1 MGVSGSDST
10 EDLEAFLRRERRSP
24 QEVEAAV
31 RRLGGHVLLT
41 SLLEAS
47 DVVALVLNQEWEI
60 LLANHDA
67 LGLAR
72 ARTVAELQGQR
83 PGEAIGCDRAQL
95 HPAGCGASRD
105 CRSCGV
111 ANAIALSQHEQ
122 QPAVTECL
130 LTVERNAQREAREF
144 RVKAVPLTIDAVSL
158 TVVSLRDISGEKRR
172 DALERVFLHDLL
184 NTISGLQGYT
194 KLLLG
199 DLAPRREILERVAHL
214 SRRLTDEVLGQ
225 RALLDAERG
234 ELSLEVEELDLAEL
248 LHTVERAASASAAA
262 AGRRVELSLGRP
274 DRTLRSDRTLVT
286 RVVCN
291 MLKNALEA
299 TPRGG
304 LVRLSHER
312 DPETCRIAVW
322 NAWPIPPEVAAHIFK
337 RSFTTKG
344 EGRGLGTYSMKL
356 FGERYLGGRVS
367 FTTSERDG
375 TCFRL
380 ELPWLGPATSSERR

>member
-1 MGVSGSDST
+1 MVASDSA
-10 EDLEAFLRRERRSP
+10 EDLEAFLRCDRRSP
-24 QEVEAAV
+24 EEVEAAV

-47 DVVALVLNQEWEI
+47 DMVALVLNQERQI

-72 ARTVAELQGQR
+72 ASTVAELQGQR
-83 PGEAIGCDRAQL
+83 PGEAIGCDRAHL
-95 HPAGCGASRD
+95 HPGGCGASPH
-105 CRSCGV
+105 CRTCGV
-111 ANAIALSQHEQ
+111 ANAIAISQREQ

-130 LTVERNAQREAREF
+130 LTVERGQLREAREF
-144 RVKAVPLTIDAVSL
+144 RVKAVPLTIDAVEL
-158 TVVSLRDISGEKRR
+158 TVVSLRDVSAEKRR

-199 DLAPRREILERVAHL
+199 ELAPRRDILERVAHL

-225 RALLDAERG
+225 RALVDAERG
-234 ELSLEVEELDLAEL
+234 ELSLELEELDLAEL
-248 LHTVERAASASAAA
+248 LRAVEQAASASAAA
-262 AGRRVELSLGRP
+262 AGKRVELQPGGP
-274 DRTLRSDRTLVT
+274 DRTLRSDRTLAT
-286 RVVCN
+286 RVVGN

-304 LVRLSHER
+304 TVRLSHEH
-312 DPETCRIAVW
+312 DPASCRIAVW
-322 NAWPIPPEVAAHIFK
+322 NAGPIPPQVAAQIFK
-337 RSFTTKG
+337 RSFSTKG

-367 FTTSERDG
+367 FTSSERDG
-375 TCFRL
+375 TCFRF
-380 ELPWLGPATSSERR
+380 ELPWRGPPSERR